1 MSIPITCFNISTAL
15 KSSDMF
21 LMITAINAVLPTFN
35 RAWGHAQYVCVA
47 SPSNTVIG
55 TTGMYC
61 VFMDNTDSAGAL
73 AYHTETT
80 NTPVAKIFVKTILGY
95 GGSIFANPN
104 ALTVSMSFC
113 HEIMEMIH
121 NPNTNSWWQQPSGM
135 LVPSE
140 MCDPVQSNVIPVQV
154 GSTLIYMSDFILPA
168 WSNSQATKGPYNYL
182 NTLVRPFQIAKGGYV
197 VQMRNGTVNYVL
209 GSEITPFLQAKMD
222 SWNADLAKVGYVPAA
237 ESVVVLENL

>member
-21 LMITAINAVLPTFN
+21 LLITAINAVLPTFN

-73 AYHTETT
+73 AYHSESASI
-80 NTPVAKIFVKTILGY
+80 PLAKVFVKTILGY
-95 GGSIFANPN
+95 GGSIFASPTG
-104 ALTVSMSFC
+104 LTVAQSFC

-121 NPNTNSWWQQPSGM
+121 NPNANNWWQQPNGT

-154 GSTLIYMSDFILPA
+154 GSTLIYLSDFILPA
-168 WSNSQATKGPYNYL
+168 WSNPQATKGPYNYL

-197 VQMRNGTVNYVL
+197 VQMRNGTVSYVL
-209 GSEITPFLQAKMD
+209 GSVITPALQDEIKERNEGYIKCGCVIAED
-222 SWNADLAKVGYVPAA
+222 SIT
-237 ESVVVLENL
+237 VVDA